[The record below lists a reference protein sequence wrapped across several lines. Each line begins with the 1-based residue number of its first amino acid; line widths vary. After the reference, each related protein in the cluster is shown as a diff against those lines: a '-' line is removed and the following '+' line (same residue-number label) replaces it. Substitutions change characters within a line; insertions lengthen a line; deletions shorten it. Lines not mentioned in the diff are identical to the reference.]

1 MIPATMSPAPSRRIR
16 PKRSRKRRIPPTTPA
31 MALTWRTGVGP
42 GKGKDYGGGYEDPPA
57 GVPDQ
62 K

>member
-1 MIPATMSPAPSRRIR
+1 MIPAMMSAAPSRRIR
-16 PKRSRKRRIPPTTPA
+16 TNRFRKRRIPPTTPA
-31 MALTWRTGVGP
+31 MALTWRTGVAP
-42 GKGKDYGGGYEDPPA
+42 GKGKDYGSGQKDPPA